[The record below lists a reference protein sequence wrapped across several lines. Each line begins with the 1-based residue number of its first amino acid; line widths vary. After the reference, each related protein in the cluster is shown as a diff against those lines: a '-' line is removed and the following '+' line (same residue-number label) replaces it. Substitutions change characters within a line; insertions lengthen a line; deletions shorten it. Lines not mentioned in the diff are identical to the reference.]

1 MILCYWLL
9 SSSKKKISFLML
21 STVSMLSHVLC
32 LVAQSSLDFLP
43 SAWPVA
49 CQAPLSMKI
58 LQARILEW
66 VAMPSSRVF
75 PTQGLNAGLLHCRWI
90 LYHLSHK
97 GSPRILEWVA
107 YRFSKDLPDPGIK
120 LGSPALQADSLPV
133 ELPGKPCVN
142 TLLWKNCQI
151 IFHCMAIPHF
161 TQWVCELLPRFSHY
175 E

>member
-1 MILCYWLL
+1 
-9 SSSKKKISFLML
+9 ML

-97 GSPRILEWVA
+97 GSSIILEQVA
-107 YRFSKDLPDPGIK
+107 IPFTEELPDPGIK
-120 LGSPALQADSLPV
+120 LGSLALQAYSSPA
-133 ELPGKPCVN
+133 ELPGKLISL
-142 TLLWKNCQI
+142 TLCQI
-151 IFHCMAIPHF
+151 AFQVLFILICFIYTGIVLTLSMGKLNRKF
-161 TQWVCELLPRFSHY
+161 Y
-175 E
+175 EDIINNLGLRL

>member
-1 MILCYWLL
+1 MTSPSFSAHLYLPPPQHPAADQSF
-9 SSSKKKISFLML
+9 SSSSHLSISALK
-21 STVSMLSHVLC
+21 VKVK
-32 LVAQSSLDFLP
+32 VAQSSLDFLP

-120 LGSPALQADSLPV
+120 LGSPALQAESLPI
-133 ELPGKPCVN
+133 EPPGKPLGRLRDSQFDLC
-142 TLLWKNCQI
+142 
-151 IFHCMAIPHF
+151 P
-161 TQWVCELLPRFSHY
+161 
-175 E
+175 

>member
-107 YRFSKDLPDPGIK
+107 YRFSRGTGVSCIA
-120 LGSPALQADSLPV
+120 GRFFTNWTIRESLSIMPFKSNQV
-133 ELPGKPCVN
+133 AANGN
-142 TLLWKNCQI
+142 ISFFLWLSS
-151 IFHCMAIPHF
+151 IPLRL
-161 TQWVCELLPRFSHY
+161 VSS
-175 E
+175 